1 MSVGGTSI
9 AFRHRSVTDQVAET
23 LRRMILRRELP
34 PGQKVTQDDLAKRM
48 GVSTMPVREALLRLA
63 AEGLI
68 AAAPNRSFHVVR
80 TTANDVRD
88 VFWVHSILAAELTRR
103 ATLAADDDLVA
114 ELSERHAEYMAAL
127 GRNDRDT
134 METSNWAFHKAVHE
148 QAAAP
153 KLAIVLRN
161 TLRFF
166 PDFSADIPGWGELAG
181 TWQKQV
187 LAAVKRGNADK
198 AAEIAADRV
207 RQAAELYI
215 SHFPF
220 LAEE

>member
-1 MSVGGTSI
+1 MT
-9 AFRHRSVTDQVAET
+9 FRHRSVTDQVAET
-23 LRRMILRRELP
+23 LRRMILRQELP

-48 GVSTMPVREALLRLA
+48 GVSTMPVREALLRLS

-80 TTANDVRD
+80 TTAADVRD
-88 VFWVHSILAAELTRR
+88 VFWVHSVLAAELTRR
-103 ATLAADDDLVA
+103 ATEAADAALVA
-114 ELSERHAEYMAAL
+114 ELTERHSDYMTAL
-127 GRNDRDT
+127 ESYDRDT

-148 QAAAP
+148 QASAP

-181 TWQKQV
+181 KWQKQV
-187 LAAVKRGNADK
+187 LAAIKRGNADRAATV
-198 AAEIAADRV
+198 AAERV
-207 RQAAELYI
+207 REAAELYI
-215 SHFPF
+215 GHFPF
-220 LAEE
+220 FSEG